1 VPKVTP
7 TGGSRK
13 PYYGEWRAGSRGPAV
28 FFIDASGSASK
39 RFESRAF
46 LCPKG
51 SCEPMMGQLPLLLAV
66 GLAVVFAL
74 AWWLTLARLR
84 SQRGKVRHLHQEI
97 VEVAANSGF
106 GRRVE
111 KFTDADLNQLGES
124 INRLFDTLHSKDS
137 QAQQREELFKD
148 LANVMPEVVL
158 VHDDTILFANGEAGK
173 LLGVKPDD
181 LAGREVT
188 DLIRP
193 AYRKMAR
200 KIISRQLQGK
210 KKGARYE
217 LQLIDGEERTRWAEA
232 TGMRIRYR
240 GRPVILT
247 VARDITYRKSVEAA
261 LGRGRQQ
268 AQITLESLG
277 EGVITTDVDGVID
290 YMNAAAEKLTGHSR
304 QESVGMN
311 FAEVVKLVDESD
323 RHDLGDPVS
332 RCLVQKHRVS
342 MGRRALLM
350 QNAGKGEVS
359 IDAAAAMT
367 REMSY
372 QASHDAL
379 TGLVNRREFERQVN
393 LAIDSVRSESAQH
406 VLCFMDL
413 DRFKAVN
420 DTCGHAA
427 GDNLLREV
435 ASLLRKHVR
444 DSDVVAR
451 QGGDEFG
458 MLLVGCP
465 LDKAR
470 QIAEDVCR
478 AVQDYQFVWQDRIFD
493 IGISIGLVEFNSQT
507 NSLEDVLS
515 AADSACYVAKQEGR
529 GRVHVYSAR
538 DEAAARQ
545 RGEIHWLRKLQS
557 AIREERFELHVQP
570 IISVAG
576 RIPRGPAVEVLLRM
590 QDGNEGLVAPGE
602 FIPAAERYQLIGTL
616 DRWVLQATLALVAS
630 GGIRLPDERSV
641 AINISGQTMSEDGF
655 LDFVVEALDHSG
667 VSPEQVCFEV
677 SETEILRDIDH
688 AKRFIGVL
696 HGMGCSF
703 SMDDFGSDVGSL
715 SSLQGLGI
723 DFLKLDGSCTRNLA
737 VDSISHELV
746 SAVTRLSRAVGFKVV
761 AEQVEDEAD
770 FDGLRDLGV
779 NFIQGNFVEA
789 PHSIRHH

>member
-1 VPKVTP
+1 M
-7 TGGSRK
+7 
-13 PYYGEWRAGSRGPAV
+13 
-28 FFIDASGSASK
+28 I
-39 RFESRAF
+39 
-46 LCPKG
+46 
-51 SCEPMMGQLPLLLAV
+51 GQLPVLLAGGV
-66 GLAVVFAL
+66 ALLFAL
-74 AWWLTLARLR
+74 AWWITRSRLLE
-84 SQRGKVRHLHQEI
+84 QRGKLRHLHDEL
-97 VEVAANSGF
+97 EDVAANSSF
-106 GRRVE
+106 GRRIE
-111 KFTDADLNQLGES
+111 TFSDADLNQLGES
-124 INRLFDTLHSKDS
+124 INQLFETLHVKDD
-137 QAQQREELFKD
+137 QARQRESLFRD

-158 VHDDTILFANGEAGK
+158 VHADTILFANAEAGS
-173 LLGVKPDD
+173 LLGVPPEE
-181 LAGREVT
+181 LIGRDVT

-200 KIISRQLQGK
+200 KLIARQLEGD
-210 KKGARYE
+210 KKGVRYE

-232 TGMRIRYR
+232 TGMRIKYR

-247 VARDITYRKSVEAA
+247 VARDITYRKSVEAT

-277 EGVITTDVDGVID
+277 EGVITTDVDGIID
-290 YMNAAAEKLTGHSR
+290 YMNDAAEKLTGESR
-304 QESVGMN
+304 QSAIGRP
-311 FAEVVKLVDESD
+311 FAQVVKLVDDTD
-323 RHDLGDPVS
+323 RHDLGDPVA

-350 QNAGKGEVS
+350 QNGSGGEIS
-359 IDAAAAMT
+359 IDAAAAPIVAPDRSITGAVVIMRDVGELRGMT

-393 LAIDSVRSESAQH
+393 LAIESARQEDAQH
-406 VLCFMDL
+406 VLAYMDL

-420 DTCGHAA
+420 DSCGHAA

-435 ASLLRKHVR
+435 AGLLRKYVR

-470 QIAEDVCR
+470 QIADDVCR
-478 AVQDYQFVWQDRIFD
+478 AVRDYRFVWQDRIFD
-493 IGISIGLVEFNSQT
+493 IGISIGIVELSSKT
-507 NSLEDVLS
+507 SSLEDALS

-538 DEAAARQ
+538 DEIAARQ

-557 AIREERFELHVQP
+557 AIRDEKFELHVQP

-590 QDGNEGLVAPGE
+590 HDDVDGLVAPGE
-602 FIPAAERYQLIGTL
+602 FIPAAERYQLIGAL
-616 DRWVLQATLALVAS
+616 DRWVVQATLASVAS
-630 GGIRLPDERSV
+630 GSIRLPDQRSV
-641 AINISGQTMSEDGF
+641 AINISGQTMAEDAF

-667 VSPEQVCFEV
+667 VNPEQVCFEV
-677 SETEILRDIDH
+677 SESDVLRDLDH
-688 AKRFIGVL
+688 ARRFIGVL
-696 HGMGCSF
+696 HGMGCTF
-703 SMDDFGSDVGSL
+703 SLDDFGSDVGSL

-723 DFLKLDGSCTRNLA
+723 DFLKIDGSCTRNLA
-737 VDSISHELV
+737 INSVNHELV

-761 AEQVEDEAD
+761 AEQVEDESG

-779 NFIQGNFVEA
+779 NFIQGYFVEK

>member
-1 VPKVTP
+1 MSIPL
-7 TGGSRK
+7 
-13 PYYGEWRAGSRGPAV
+13 PAL
-28 FFIDASGSASK
+28 IASGIA
-39 RFESRAF
+39 
-46 LCPKG
+46 
-51 SCEPMMGQLPLLLAV
+51 LL
-66 GLAVVFAL
+66 FAL
-74 AWWLTLARLR
+74 AWWITLGRLR
-84 SQRGKVRHLHQEI
+84 AQRGKLRHLYDELQ
-97 VEVAANSGF
+97 EVAANSSF

-111 KFTDADLNQLGES
+111 TFDDGDLQQLGES
-124 INRLFDTLHSKDS
+124 INRLFETLQVKDD
-137 QAQQREELFKD
+137 QARQREVLFKD

-158 VHDDTILFANGEAGK
+158 VHSDTILFANAEAGS
-173 LLGVKPDD
+173 LLGVNPDE
-181 LAGREVT
+181 LAGRSVT

-200 KIISRQLQGK
+200 KIIAQQLEGQK
-210 KKGARYE
+210 EKGVRYE

-268 AQITLESLG
+268 AQITLDSLG
-277 EGVITTDVDGVID
+277 EGVITTDIDGVID
-290 YMNAAAEKLTGHSR
+290 YMNEAAEKLAGHPR
-304 QESVGMN
+304 QDALGQP
-311 FAEVVKLVDESD
+311 FASIVKLVDEGD
-323 RHDLGDPVS
+323 RRDLGDPVA
-332 RCLVQKHRVS
+332 RCLVQKHRIS

-350 QNAGKGEVS
+350 QNGGNGEIS
-359 IDAAAAMT
+359 IDAAAAPIVAPDRSIAGAVVLMRDVGELRGMT

-393 LAIDSVRSESAQH
+393 IAIESARQEDAQH
-406 VLCFMDL
+406 VLCYMDL
-413 DRFKAVN
+413 DRFKAIN
-420 DTCGHAA
+420 DSCGHAA

-470 QIAEDVCR
+470 QIAEDVCN
-478 AVQDYQFVWQDRIFD
+478 AVKDYRFVWQDRIFEM
-493 IGISIGLVEFNSQT
+493 GISIGIVELNSKT
-507 NSLEDVLS
+507 SALDDALS

-545 RGEIHWLRKLQS
+545 RGEIHWLRKLQT

-590 QDGNEGLVAPGE
+590 QDETEGLVGPNE
-602 FIPAAERYQLIGTL
+602 FIPAAERYQLIGSL
-616 DRWVLQATLALVAS
+616 DRWVVQATLASVAS

-641 AINISGQTMSEDGF
+641 AINISGQTMAEDGF

-667 VSPEQVCFEV
+667 VNPEQLCFEV
-677 SETEILRDIDH
+677 SESEVLRDLDH
-688 AKRFIGVL
+688 ARRFIGVL
-696 HGMGCSF
+696 HGMGCTF
-703 SMDDFGSDVGSL
+703 SLDDFGSDVGSL

-737 VDSISHELV
+737 VNSVNHELV
-746 SAVTRLSRAVGFKVV
+746 SAVTRLSLAVGFKVV
-761 AEQVEDEAD
+761 AKQVEDESG

-779 NFIQGNFVEA
+779 NFIQGYFVEK

>member
-1 VPKVTP
+1 MTD
-7 TGGSRK
+7 
-13 PYYGEWRAGSRGPAV
+13 Y
-28 FFIDASGSASK
+28 
-39 RFESRAF
+39 
-46 LCPKG
+46 
-51 SCEPMMGQLPLLLAV
+51 LPLLGAGALA
-66 GLAVVFAL
+66 LIFAL
-74 AWWLTLARLR
+74 AWWLTLGRLR
-84 SQRGKVRHLHQEI
+84 ARQQQVRKLHE
-97 VEVAANSGF
+97 ELEDVAANAAF
-106 GRRVE
+106 GRRIE
-111 KFTDADLNQLGES
+111 SFADQDVNRLGTSINQLFE
-124 INRLFDTLHSKDS
+124 TLHAKDA
-137 QAQQREELFKD
+137 QARQREELFKD

-158 VHDDTILFANGEAGK
+158 VHSDTILFANAEAGN
-173 LLGVKPDD
+173 LLGVSPDD
-181 LAGREVT
+181 LRGREVT

-200 KIISRQLQGK
+200 KIIKRQLDGK
-210 KKGARYE
+210 KKGVRYE

-240 GRPVILT
+240 GEPVILT

-277 EGVITTDVDGVID
+277 EGVITTDVNGVID
-290 YMNAAAEKLTGHSR
+290 YMNVAAEKLTGQSR
-304 QESVGMN
+304 QESIGKP
-311 FAEVVKLVDESD
+311 FAEVVKLVDEGD
-323 RHDLGDPVS
+323 RRDLGDPVS

-350 QNAGKGEVS
+350 QNGGSDEIS
-359 IDAAAAMT
+359 IDAAAAPIVAPDRSITGAVVILRDVGELRGMA
-367 REMSY
+367 REMTY

-379 TGLVNRREFERQVN
+379 TGLINRREFERQVN
-393 LAIDSVRSESAQH
+393 MAIESARDDESQH

-413 DRFKAVN
+413 DRFKVVN

-435 ASLLRKHVR
+435 AGLLRKHVR

-478 AVQDYQFVWQDRIFD
+478 AVGDHRFTWQDRLFE
-493 IGISIGLVEFNSQT
+493 IGISIGLVEIGSKT
-507 NSLEDVLS
+507 TSLEDVLS

-576 RIPRGPAVEVLLRM
+576 RIPRGPAMEVLLRM
-590 QDGNEGLVAPGE
+590 HDEAEAGAQALVSPAE
-602 FIPAAERYQLIGTL
+602 FIPAAERYQLIGAL
-616 DRWVLQATLALVAS
+616 DRWVVQTTLASVAS
-630 GGIRLPDERSV
+630 GSIRLPDERSV
-641 AINISGQTMSEDGF
+641 AINISGQTMSEEGF
-655 LDFVVEALDHSG
+655 LEFVVEALDHSG
-667 VSPEQVCFEV
+667 VNPEQVCFEV
-677 SETEILRDIDH
+677 SERDVLRDLEH
-688 AKRFIGVL
+688 ARRFIGVL
-696 HGMGCSF
+696 HGMGCTF
-703 SMDDFGSDVGSL
+703 ALDDFGSDVGSL

-723 DFLKLDGSCTRNLA
+723 DFLKLDGSCTRNLT
-737 VDSISHELV
+737 VDNVSMELV

-761 AEQVEDEAD
+761 AEQVEDEAG
-770 FDGLRDLGV
+770 FDSLRDLGV
-779 NFIQGNFVEA
+779 NFIQGNFIEE

>member
-1 VPKVTP
+1 
-7 TGGSRK
+7 
-13 PYYGEWRAGSRGPAV
+13 
-28 FFIDASGSASK
+28 
-39 RFESRAF
+39 
-46 LCPKG
+46 
-51 SCEPMMGQLPLLLAV
+51 MMDYLPLLGAGVLA
-66 GLAVVFAL
+66 LIFAL
-74 AWWLTLARLR
+74 AWWLTQRRLR
-84 SQRGKVRHLHQEI
+84 ARQQQVRKLHDEL
-97 VEVAANSGF
+97 VEVAANSAF
-106 GRRVE
+106 GQRIDS
-111 KFTDADLNQLGES
+111 FADQDVNRLGES
-124 INRLFDTLHSKDS
+124 INSLFESLHAKDA
-137 QAQQREELFKD
+137 QARQREELFKD

-158 VHDDTILFANGEAGK
+158 VHSDTILFANAEAGK
-173 LLGVKPDD
+173 LLGVKPAD
-181 LAGREVT
+181 LHGREVT

-200 KIISRQLQGK
+200 KIIKRQLEGK
-210 KKGARYE
+210 KKGVRYE

-240 GRPVILT
+240 GEPVILT

-268 AQITLESLG
+268 AEITLESLG
-277 EGVITTDVDGVID
+277 EGVITTDIDGVID
-290 YMNAAAEKLTGHSR
+290 YMNIAAEKLTGESR
-304 QESVGMN
+304 QDSIGKA
-311 FAEVVKLVDESD
+311 FADVVQLVDEND
-323 RHDLGDPVS
+323 RRDLGDPVA

-350 QNAGKGEVS
+350 QNGGSGEIS
-359 IDAAAAMT
+359 IDAAAAPIVAPDRSVTGAVVILRDVGELRGMT
-367 REMSY
+367 REMTY

-379 TGLVNRREFERQVN
+379 TGLINRREFERQVN
-393 LAIDSVRSESAQH
+393 LAIESARSDGVQH

-420 DTCGHAA
+420 DTCGHVA

-435 ASLLRKHVR
+435 AGILRKHVR

-465 LDKAR
+465 LEKAR

-478 AVQDYQFVWQDRIFD
+478 AVGDHRFSWQDRLFE
-493 IGISIGLVEFNSQT
+493 IGISIGLVEIGSKT
-507 NSLEDVLS
+507 TSLEDVLS

-529 GRVHVYSAR
+529 GRVRVYSAR

-590 QDGNEGLVAPGE
+590 QDEDDAGGRSLVSPAE
-602 FIPAAERYQLIGTL
+602 FIPAAERYQLIGAL
-616 DRWVLQATLALVAS
+616 DRWVVQATLASVAS
-630 GGIRLPDERSV
+630 GHIRLPDERSV
-641 AINISGQTMSEDGF
+641 AINISGQTMSEEGF
-655 LDFVVEALDHSG
+655 LEFVVEALDHSG
-667 VSPEQVCFEV
+667 VNPEQICFEV
-677 SETEILRDIDH
+677 SERDVLRDLEH
-688 AKRFIGVL
+688 ARRFIGVL
-696 HGMGCSF
+696 HGMGCTF
-703 SMDDFGSDVGSL
+703 GLDDFGSAVGSL

-723 DFLKLDGSCTRNLA
+723 DFLKLDGSCTRNLT
-737 VDSISHELV
+737 VDNVSLELV

-761 AEQVEDEAD
+761 AEQVEDEAG
-770 FDGLRDLGV
+770 FDSLRDLGV
-779 NFIQGNFVEA
+779 NFIQGNFVEE

>member
-1 VPKVTP
+1 MIEYLPALV
-7 TGGSRK
+7 
-13 PYYGEWRAGSRGPAV
+13 AGLVA
-28 FFIDASGSASK
+28 IA
-39 RFESRAF
+39 
-46 LCPKG
+46 
-51 SCEPMMGQLPLLLAV
+51 
-66 GLAVVFAL
+66 FAL

-84 SQRGKVRHLHQEI
+84 AQRGGVRQLFDEV
-97 VEVAANSGF
+97 VEVAENSSF
-106 GRRVE
+106 GRRIE
-111 KFTDADLNQLGES
+111 SFDDQDLHRLGES
-124 INRLFDTLHSKDS
+124 INQLFETLHARDA
-137 QAQQREELFKD
+137 QARQREELFKD

-158 VHDDTILFANGEAGK
+158 VHSDTILFANAEAGN
-173 LLGVKPDD
+173 LLGVKPEE
-181 LAGREVT
+181 LIGRDVT
-188 DLIRP
+188 DLVRP
-193 AYRKMAR
+193 AYRKLAR
-200 KIISRQLQGK
+200 KIINQQLDGK
-210 KKGARYE
+210 KKGVRYE

-240 GRPVILT
+240 GRPVVLT
-247 VARDITYRKSVEAA
+247 VARDITYRKSVESA

-290 YMNAAAEKLTGHSR
+290 YMNEAAEKLTGQSR
-304 QESVGMN
+304 QQSIGQAFSN
-311 FAEVVKLVDESD
+311 VVKLVDETD
-323 RHDLGDPVS
+323 RRDLGDPVS
-332 RCLVQKHRVS
+332 RCLAQKHRVA

-350 QNAGKGEVS
+350 QNGGSSEIS
-359 IDAAAAMT
+359 IDAAAAPIIAPDRSITGAVVIMRDVGELRGMT

-379 TGLVNRREFERQVN
+379 TGLINRREFERQVN
-393 LAIDSVRSESAQH
+393 IAIEASRSEGAQH
-406 VLCFMDL
+406 VLCYMDL
-413 DRFKAVN
+413 DRFKVVN
-420 DTCGHAA
+420 DTSGHAA
-427 GDNLLREV
+427 GDNLLREI
-435 ASLLRKHVR
+435 AGLLRKHVR

-458 MLLVGCP
+458 MLLVVCP

-478 AVQDYQFVWQDRIFD
+478 AVRDYRFVWQDRIFE
-493 IGISIGLVEFNSQT
+493 IGISIGLVEISGNNAT
-507 NSLEDVLS
+507 LEDMLS

-590 QDGNEGLVAPGE
+590 RDEAGGSGGLVAPGD

-616 DRWVLQATLALVAS
+616 DRWVVQTTLASVVS

-667 VSPEQVCFEV
+667 VNPEQICFEV
-677 SETEILRDIDH
+677 SEGDVLRDLDH
-688 AKRFIGVL
+688 ARRFIGVL
-696 HGMGCSF
+696 HGMGCTF
-703 SMDDFGSDVGSL
+703 SLDDFGSDVGSL
-715 SSLQGLGI
+715 SSLKSLGI

-737 VDSISHELV
+737 VDSVSHELV

-761 AEQVEDEAD
+761 AEQVEDEAG

-779 NFIQGNFVEA
+779 NFIQGNFIEA
-789 PHSIRHH
+789 PHAIRHH

>member
-1 VPKVTP
+1 MTE
-7 TGGSRK
+7 
-13 PYYGEWRAGSRGPAV
+13 Y
-28 FFIDASGSASK
+28 
-39 RFESRAF
+39 
-46 LCPKG
+46 
-51 SCEPMMGQLPLLLAV
+51 LPLFIA
-66 GLAVVFAL
+66 GGFAAVFAL
-74 AWWLTLARLR
+74 AWWLTLSRLR
-84 SQRGKVRHLHQEI
+84 ARQQQIRHLQAEV
-97 VEVAANSGF
+97 VEVAANSSF

-111 KFTDADLNQLGES
+111 SFADQDVNILGES
-124 INRLFDTLHSKDS
+124 INQLFESLHAKDE
-137 QAQQREELFKD
+137 QARQREDLFKD

-158 VHDDTILFANGEAGK
+158 VHSDSILFANTEASK
-173 LLGVKPDD
+173 LLGVPPDD
-181 LAGREVT
+181 LRGRDVT

-200 KIISRQLQGK
+200 KIISRQLEGK
-210 KKGARYE
+210 KKGVRYE

-240 GRPVILT
+240 GEPVILT

-268 AQITLESLG
+268 AQITLDSLG
-277 EGVITTDVDGVID
+277 EGVITTDVEGIID
-290 YMNAAAEKLTGHSR
+290 YMNVAAEKLTGLSR
-304 QESVGMN
+304 QEAVGQS
-311 FAEVVKLVDESD
+311 FAVLVKLVDEHD
-323 RHDLGDPVS
+323 RRDLGDPVS
-332 RCLVQKHRVS
+332 RCLVQKHRVA

-350 QNAGKGEVS
+350 QNGGDGEIS
-359 IDAAAAMT
+359 IDAAAAPIIAPDRSITGAVVIMRDVGELRGMT

-393 LAIDSVRSESAQH
+393 MAIEASRAEEVQH
-406 VLCFMDL
+406 VLCYMDL

-420 DTCGHAA
+420 DSCGHAA

-435 ASLLRKHVR
+435 AALLRKHVR
-444 DSDVVAR
+444 DSDIVAR

-458 MLLVGCP
+458 VLLVGCP
-465 LDKAR
+465 LHKAR
-470 QIAEDVCR
+470 QIAEDICQALR
-478 AVQDYQFVWQDRIFD
+478 DYSFTWQDRIFE
-493 IGISIGLVEFNSQT
+493 IGISIGLVEISSKT
-507 NSLEDVLS
+507 TSLEDALS

-529 GRVHVYSAR
+529 GRAHVYSAR

-557 AIREERFELHVQP
+557 AIRDERFVLYVQP

-590 QDGNEGLVAPGE
+590 QDEEDGLVLPNE

-616 DRWVLQATLALVAS
+616 DRWVVQTTLASVAS

-655 LDFVVEALDHSG
+655 LDFVVETLDHSG
-667 VSPEQVCFEV
+667 VNPEQICFEV
-677 SETEILRDIDH
+677 SESDVLRDLDQ
-688 AKRFIGVL
+688 ARRFIGVL
-696 HGMGCSF
+696 HGMGCTF
-703 SMDDFGSDVGSL
+703 GLDDFGSDVGSL
-715 SSLQGLGI
+715 SSLKGLGM
-723 DFLKLDGSCTRNLA
+723 DFLKLDGSCTRNIA
-737 VDSISHELV
+737 VDSVSHELV

-761 AEQVEDEAD
+761 AEQVEDESG

-779 NFIQGNFVEA
+779 NFIQGNFIEA